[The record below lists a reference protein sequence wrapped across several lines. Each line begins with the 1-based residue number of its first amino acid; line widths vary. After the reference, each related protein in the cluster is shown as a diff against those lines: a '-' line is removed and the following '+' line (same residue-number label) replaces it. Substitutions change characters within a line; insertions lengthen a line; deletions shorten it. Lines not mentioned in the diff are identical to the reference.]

1 MWIDLKLGSHRQ
13 HRVTVR
19 AVIYRDDFSYIEIEI
34 EPLLWNGISI
44 PPHLED
50 QVSEAIAAWQNNT
63 DLIEAVRAAEWAEV
77 CP

>member
-1 MWIDLKLGSHRQ
+1 MWIDLKLGYHDQ

-19 AVIYRDDFSYIEIEI
+19 AVPYRDDDYIEIEI

-50 QVSEAIAAWQNNT
+50 QVSELIAARYDNA